1 MLFYTPQIVE
11 EKNPE
16 ILYIP
21 PISATDFSS
30 CWTFFCSWLLQICRD
45 KQVTICPNSIRVISL
60 QNLKSVKFFAAI
72 LPCFW
77 SGVVKI
83 DIFLAGSES
92 DFSKCSWIQFRQ
104 KKVCAKMPLLVF
116 TFEKETHI
124 IRHEKRLTSF
134 RWNFFFKCMLN
145 CYYKLLFKAWRSW
158 PDPGPQMY
166 FTASFVT

>member
-60 QNLKSVKFFAAI
+60 QNSELVKFFAAI

-124 IRHEKRLTSF
+124 IWHEKRLTSF
-134 RWNFFFKCMLN
+134 RCNFFLQM
-145 CYYKLLFKAWRSW
+145 YVKLLL
-158 PDPGPQMY
+158 QIII
-166 FTASFVT
+166 